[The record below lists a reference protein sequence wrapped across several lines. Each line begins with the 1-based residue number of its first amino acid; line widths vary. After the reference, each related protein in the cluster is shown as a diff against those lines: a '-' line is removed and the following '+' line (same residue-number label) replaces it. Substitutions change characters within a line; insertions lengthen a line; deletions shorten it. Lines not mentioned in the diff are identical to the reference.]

1 MTVQSTSA
9 RLDRLARI
17 AAVAL
22 DVPLALVVLGDD
34 AHARLVAANG
44 DAPEA
49 MGTLPFWVRLLRGSA
64 PVVVEDASLDPRF
77 ARHPAVAGAPGLR
90 FVAAMPLLDRDGR
103 RAGSLCVAGCRP
115 QRLTPAEH
123 ATLVEVAGWAQQE
136 IQAVGPASVTGR
148 GIVQS
153 EDPVAPTALVVEDDP
168 ELRTVL
174 GTLLAQDGIGVET
187 AGDLAE
193 AKVALR
199 RRRPAVVLVDLRL
212 PDGDGSD
219 LVRWMQQDPTTAA
232 IPVFVFTGSIDDD
245 RRRELESCNVVV
257 NEKGRVDAAALSAA
271 IASAVTAATAL
282 AR

>member
-1 MTVQSTSA
+1 MTEYLTSD
-9 RLDRLARI
+9 RLDRLTRI

-34 AHARLVAANG
+34 ERARLVAANG
-44 DAPEA
+44 DDPGAT
-49 MGTLPFWVRLLRGSA
+49 GTLPFWVRLLRGSA

-77 ARHPAVAGAPGLR
+77 ARHPAVVGAPGLR
-90 FVAAMPLLDRDGR
+90 FLAVMPLLDRDGR
-103 RAGSLCVAGCRP
+103 RAGSLCVAGRRP
-115 QRLTPAEH
+115 QRLTAAEH
-123 ATLVEVAGWAQQE
+123 ATLVEIAGCVQQE
-136 IQAVGPASVTGR
+136 IQTVGPGSVTGR
-148 GIVQS
+148 VDVRRVVPS
-153 EDPVAPTALVVEDDP
+153 APAALVVEDDP

-174 GTLLAQDGIGVET
+174 GTLLGQDGITVET

-219 LVRWMQQDPTTAA
+219 LVRWMQRDPTTAG

-271 IASAVTAATAL
+271 IASAVVAATAL
-282 AR
+282 AS